1 MMARLEHANIT
12 VRDAAS
18 TAAWLGRA
26 FGWGIRW
33 EGSAMNEEG
42 YTIHMGTDAD
52 YLALYQPKSAKGGVR
67 PDYLTSGQLNHIG
80 IVVDDLDATEI
91 AVRAEGYEPHSHQD
105 YEPGARFYFYD
116 ENEIE
121 YEIVAYD

>member
-1 MMARLEHANIT
+1 MARLEHANIT

-33 EGSAMNEEG
+33 EGSAMNGEG
-42 YTIHMGTDAD
+42 YTIHVGTDAD
-52 YLALYQPKSAKGGVR
+52 YLALYQPKSAKDGVR

-80 IVVDDLDATEI
+80 IVVYDLDAAEI